1 MCKESQ
7 MKYETSLKQRYK
19 DMNLKDASLYK
30 KLHGIAALPSTRHL
44 DLICMMHMEPKTK
57 EIRVRMAAHA
67 AASNFIQG
75 MDRGSI
81 LTYVMYNIA
90 YLFARMVG

>member
-1 MCKESQ
+1 

-44 DLICMMHMEPKTK
+44 DLIYMEPKTK

>member
-1 MCKESQ
+1 

-19 DMNLKDASLYK
+19 DMNLKDASLHT
-30 KLHGIAALPSTRHL
+30 KLHGIVALPSTRHL
-44 DLICMMHMEPKTK
+44 DLICMEPKTK

-75 MDRGSI
+75 MDRSSI

>member
-1 MCKESQ
+1 

-19 DMNLKDASLYK
+19 DMNLKDASLHT
-30 KLHGIAALPSTRHL
+30 KLHGIVALPSTRHL
-44 DLICMMHMEPKTK
+44 DLICMCRGMEPKTK

-75 MDRGSI
+75 MDRSSI

>member
-1 MCKESQ
+1 

-44 DLICMMHMEPKTK
+44 DLICMEQRYKEPKTK

-75 MDRGSI
+75 MDRSSI